1 LRTRLDVFCATLLS
15 ALGATQLVA
24 CGGSSAV
31 NGAGSGG
38 ADSMTAGAGGASANR
53 AGSSS
58 GGSTQASGGSTQASG
73 GSAQASGGS
82 AQASGGAAG
91 AGSNHGG
98 SGGSSGSVGT
108 AGSANHLP
116 CKNPKD
122 LGSGFEQCDGF
133 KHRKQAQTCTS
144 HVPRPEQQSADN
156 STCHFDSDCTE
167 KANGW
172 CAPHPQGTG
181 TLCQYGCVASSEC
194 ATGQLCDC
202 VEPVGQCAAADCV
215 SDADCAPGFLCKGYD
230 RTGGCGSITY
240 TCQSAAD
247 ACGSDADCPQ
257 LSAQWSRCRFD
268 TTKQSFQC
276 IEGTCASGRP
286 FLIDGSL
293 RVAALTART
302 DWSEAAVLPRFADP
316 NVTGRADLAAHWA
329 RIALLE
335 HASIAA
341 FARFTLQLMSL
352 GAPASL
358 IELATAAMS
367 DETKHTK
374 ACFAIANHFG
384 SVTIGPGHLD
394 VERSLDESS
403 LEAIVI
409 NAIREGC
416 IGETLAAVEAREAAE
431 HAEDPVI
438 RAVLREIS
446 ADETRH
452 AELAYRF
459 VQWALSLGDPRLTH
473 AVRQEFAALGARR
486 TLAFG
491 DLGETD
497 SELLRYGIV
506 PEARRAAIR
515 SQTIAQVIL
524 PCSRALFGTALASAS
539 TDVQPSAAST

>member
-1 LRTRLDVFCATLLS
+1 
-15 ALGATQLVA
+15 
-24 CGGSSAV
+24 
-31 NGAGSGG
+31 
-38 ADSMTAGAGGASANR
+38 
-53 AGSSS
+53 
-58 GGSTQASGGSTQASG
+58 
-73 GSAQASGGS
+73 
-82 AQASGGAAG
+82 
-91 AGSNHGG
+91 
-98 SGGSSGSVGT
+98 
-108 AGSANHLP
+108 
-116 CKNPKD
+116 
-122 LGSGFEQCDGF
+122 
-133 KHRKQAQTCTS
+133 
-144 HVPRPEQQSADN
+144 
-156 STCHFDSDCTE
+156 
-167 KANGW
+167 
-172 CAPHPQGTG
+172 
-181 TLCQYGCVASSEC
+181 
-194 ATGQLCDC
+194 
-202 VEPVGQCAAADCV
+202 
-215 SDADCAPGFLCKGYD
+215 
-230 RTGGCGSITY
+230 
-240 TCQSAAD
+240 
-247 ACGSDADCPQ
+247 
-257 LSAQWSRCRFD
+257 
-268 TTKQSFQC
+268 
-276 IEGTCASGRP
+276 GTCASGRP

-293 RVAALTART
+293 RVAALTSRT

-416 IGETLAAVEAREAAE
+416 I
-431 HAEDPVI
+431 
-438 RAVLREIS
+438 
-446 ADETRH
+446 DETRH